1 MERNVLFARNTG
13 LVSAEEQL
21 RLWETCILIAGT
33 GGDGGL
39 LAERLARTGIGH
51 LILADPEAFEP
62 TNINRQYAANRLTM
76 GVNKA
81 TAVAKE
87 LALMNPGMKIT
98 VCAEGVTE
106 ENVAG
111 MVRQADLVV
120 DEIEYTMP
128 SVSVLLHRAAR
139 QQGKHVFMGA
149 NIGWGASVFCFPP
162 GGVTFEEH
170 FSYNEVNG
178 TINPMAY
185 MKEKPTYITDDFAA
199 AVLAGVVPMPAVS
212 ASVSLAAAVLASE
225 ITWFITGIRKPVTVP
240 QFISIDLFDL
250 TIHKS

>member
-1 MERNVLFARNTG
+1 MERNELFARNKG
-13 LVSAEEQL
+13 LVSSEDQQ

-39 LAERLARTGIGH
+39 LSERLARTGIGH

-62 TNINRQYAANRLTM
+62 NNINRQYGANRLTI

-81 TAVAKE
+81 IAVAKE
-87 LALMNPGMKIT
+87 LALINPSMKIT
-98 VCAEGVTE
+98 VCTEGVTA
-106 ENVAG
+106 ENVTG
-111 MVRQADLVV
+111 LVRQADLVV

-128 SVSVLLHRAAR
+128 ATSVLLHRTAR

-149 NIGWGASVFCFPP
+149 NIGWGASIFCFPP
-162 GGVTFEEH
+162 EGQTFEQH
-170 FSYNEVNG
+170 FSYNEENG
-178 TINPMAY
+178 TINPLAY
-185 MKEKPTYITDDFAA
+185 MREKPSYITSDFADE
-199 AVLAGVVPMPAVS
+199 VLAGIVSMPAVA
-212 ASVSLAAAVLASE
+212 ASVSLTAAILASE
-225 ITWFITGIRKPVTVP
+225 ITWFITGKRKPVTVP